1 MDDRLDAVFSYFEGE
16 NVAVTGSAVRDI
28 ETAHD
33 IDVLVPNTVD
43 LPALAQKHGASYNGW
58 DTPDG
63 LHIRRANLRVP
74 GLRRP
79 VQLIQRRD
87 VSSFEQWPHAVLL
100 RDGRVLNEGK
110 FYDKPK
116 PKAQRRPLR

>member
-1 MDDRLDAVFSYFEGE
+1 MDDRIQTVFNHFAGE
-16 NVAVTGSAVRDI
+16 DVAIAGSAVRDV

-33 IDVLVPNTVD
+33 IDVLVPSTVD
-43 LPALAQKHGASYNGW
+43 LPALATKHGATYNGW

-74 GLRRP
+74 GLRRN

-87 VSSFEQWPHAVLL
+87 VARFEDWPHAVLL
-100 RDGRVLNEGK
+100 RDGRVLNEGR

-116 PKAQRRPLR
+116 PKARRRPLR